1 MKDTIKKSAFLFSLL
16 VIAFSCNNDKAKERS
31 DKEDT
36 LSKKNTVYFESK
48 DSKDTLTGFMN
59 IEQIEYCLPLPL
71 SEFTEDFEKNDVKAK
86 HVFNHKTKK
95 ENEIIIQGMFRNDPS
110 VSIED
115 YFNNNYKNSEE
126 EGKII
131 EKKEL
136 LKSNNCFYAKGYW
149 SNFVN
154 EFRFIEI
161 TWLRKDEIVNLQVNY
176 NISDTALWNSRLP
189 VFLRSNANCN

>member
-95 ENEIIIQGMFRNDPS
+95 RKR
-110 VSIED
+110 
-115 YFNNNYKNSEE
+115 NNYTRN
-126 EGKII
+126 
-131 EKKEL
+131 
-136 LKSNNCFYAKGYW
+136 
-149 SNFVN
+149 V
-154 EFRFIEI
+154 
-161 TWLRKDEIVNLQVNY
+161 
-176 NISDTALWNSRLP
+176 
-189 VFLRSNANCN
+189 